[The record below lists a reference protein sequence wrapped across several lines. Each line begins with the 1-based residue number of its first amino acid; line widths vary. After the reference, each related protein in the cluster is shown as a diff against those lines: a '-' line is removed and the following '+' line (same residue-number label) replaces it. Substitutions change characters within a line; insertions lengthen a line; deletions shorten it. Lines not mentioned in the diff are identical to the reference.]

1 MSRTKPDEVTLQE
14 LQRAIEAD
22 SPARLEP
29 WIERG
34 VSVEQKIGES
44 PRTTLLEFAT
54 ESNAIEI
61 VKFLIAAGA
70 KLDKGLHK
78 PLIQAVLLNRP
89 EIARVLLEAGA
100 DPDIT
105 TSEPEDDPFGGATVM
120 VDQTALMVAVERPEL
135 LPVVELLLEHTA
147 NPNLTNKLGLTALDY
162 AVDAENVEAVRRLLG
177 AGCKPVGPILH
188 GPVFSGTK
196 IGLELVRM
204 LIAAGADLN
213 AIGNRPVHLEGRTAS
228 EGAWEQ
234 LNERRKSIRMLERR
248 PRQDWE
254 EETLKRE
261 KFQASIYEEML
272 EELSRAKATS
282 RDPSSRNS

>member
-1 MSRTKPDEVTLQE
+1 MPRTKPDEITLQE

-34 VSVEQKIGES
+34 VSVEQKVGDS
-44 PRTTLLEFAT
+44 PRTTILEFAT
-54 ESNAIEI
+54 ERNAVEV
-61 VKFLIAAGA
+61 VKFLIVSGA

-78 PLIQAVLLNRP
+78 PLIQAVFLNRP
-89 EIARVLLEAGA
+89 EIARLLLEAGA

-135 LPVVELLLEHTA
+135 LPVVELLLEKA

-162 AVDAENVEAVRRLLG
+162 AVDAENVEAVRRLLD
-177 AGCKPVGPILH
+177 AGCKPVGPVLH
-188 GPVFSGTK
+188 GPVFRGTK

-213 AIGNRPVHLEGRTAS
+213 AIGNRVAHLEGRTAS
-228 EGAWEQ
+228 EGARQQ
-234 LNERRKSIRMLERR
+234 LNERTKSIRLLERR
-248 PRQDWE
+248 PREDWE
-254 EETLKRE
+254 EETLKRW
-261 KFQASIYEEML
+261 KFEASIYEEML
-272 EELSRAKATS
+272 EELTRAKATL